1 MCDEGGQSPL
11 CAASTRGHCDVVKCL
26 LSAGA
31 GINIRNKRGQSPLSI
46 ASQRGHCAIV
56 ECLFSSGA
64 NINLPDAGGQ
74 SPLFVP
80 TLAGHHDTVRLLRP
94 HGCLRKDNMKTH
106 YKIISKGTNDN
117 EILADRNALLNT
129 CGYPEEEIRHS
140 TEKREEEKEAIYLPK
155 VQEGK
160 EETMHTREQEEKEEI
175 IYTREEKDHTN

>member
-1 MCDEGGQSPL
+1 
-11 CAASTRGHCDVVKCL
+11 
-26 LSAGA
+26 
-31 GINIRNKRGQSPLSI
+31 
-46 ASQRGHCAIV
+46 
-56 ECLFSSGA
+56 
-64 NINLPDAGGQ
+64 
-74 SPLFVP
+74 
-80 TLAGHHDTVRLLRP
+80 
-94 HGCLRKDNMKTH
+94 MKTH